1 MMQYIQESP
10 RTTPVIAETEVLVIG
25 SGPAGLAAALSS
37 AREGVKTMLVER
49 YGCFG
54 GVITQVGVNCI
65 AWYRYDGTKDVEGIG
80 IEFERRAADL
90 SRGQKTPFERS
101 DLIDTELFKY
111 LADQLV
117 QEADVEP
124 LLHCYAVDTIMDG
137 STIEGIITESK
148 SGRGAILA
156 KRVIDATGDGDIAVL
171 SGVPHQKLPKD
182 EMLGVTVLFSC
193 SGVNIDR
200 FLEYVREHPTTFGD
214 WGENWNI
221 KTTGKE
227 DDLFSPYLEEPF
239 DRAREDGFIPAEL
252 TSIGGTWSRLTNAGE
267 ALGLNMVYMFGY
279 DGSDVRDLTRGEMDG
294 RQQAMLAVKV
304 LKRYVPGFEDAALRN
319 FGMTLGTRDT
329 RKIVGRSNLSEH
341 DVRHQARFEDS
352 IGIFPEFLDGYGYLV
367 LPTTG
372 RYFQV
377 PYGILVPEGVEN
389 LLVAGRC
396 VSSDKLA
403 HAALRSMMCCTV
415 TGQGAGVAA
424 AISLKEGVNCSE
436 VEISTLQ
443 LALKKQGVRID

>member
-1 MMQYIQESP
+1 
-10 RTTPVIAETEVLVIG
+10 
-25 SGPAGLAAALSS
+25 
-37 AREGVKTMLVER
+37 
-49 YGCFG
+49 
-54 GVITQVGVNCI
+54 
-65 AWYRYDGTKDVEGIG
+65 VEGIG
-80 IEFERRAADL
+80 IEFEKRAAEL
-90 SRGQKTPFERS
+90 GQGQNSPFERS

-117 QEADVEP
+117 LEAQVEP
-124 LLHCYAVDTIMDG
+124 LLHSYAVDAILEGDTIK
-137 STIEGIITESK
+137 GIITESK

-156 KRVIDATGDGDIAVL
+156 ERVIDATGDADISFL
-171 SGVPHQKLPKD
+171 SGVPHFKFPKD

-193 SGVNIDR
+193 SGVDVER
-200 FLEYVREHPTTFGD
+200 FLAYVAEHPKTFAD
-214 WGENWNI
+214 WGENWDI

-239 DRAREDGFIPAEL
+239 NQARQDGLIPAEL
-252 TSIGGTWSRLTNAGE
+252 TSVGGTWSMLTEAGE
-267 ALGLNMVYMFGY
+267 AIGLNMVYMFGY
-279 DGSDVRDLTRGEMDG
+279 DGTDVRDMTRGEMDG
-294 RQQAMLAVKV
+294 REQAILAVEV
-304 LKRYVPGFEDAALRN
+304 LRGYVPGFEKANLRN

-329 RKIVGRSNLSEH
+329 RKIVGRYSLSEH
-341 DVRHQARFEDS
+341 DVRNQAHFEDS
-352 IGIFPEFLDGYGYLV
+352 IGIFPEFLDGYGHLV

-377 PYGILVPEGVEN
+377 PYGILVPQGVEN

-424 AISLKEGVNCSE
+424 AVSLNDGANSSE
-436 VEISTLQ
+436 VDIHHLQ
-443 LALKKQGVRID
+443 AALKQQGVRIK